1 MRVVHIVSSL
11 RGGAGIAARRLSEAL
26 NAAGVQSA
34 IVCRSGASDA
44 PDAIAVD
51 GEHGNLADEAAQR
64 VAWLFEEAVQDA
76 YIAPNRSDMSNTL
89 FTLDYAGIPIAQHE
103 AVSSADI
110 INLHWTSF
118 FQSTDTLA
126 DLFALG
132 KPIVWTLHDMNPFTG
147 GCHYSAGCARF
158 TETCAQCPQ
167 LSGDPADAAAAH
179 LAERKAAYGNAP
191 HLAVVSPS
199 VWLAN
204 EARRSALFS
213 GARVETISNC
223 VDPAIFNANGRAAAR
238 QNLGV
243 TDKTVCIGFAP
254 LNRAERRKG
263 FAELEAALSILAT
276 RTKGVDVRLVVMGED
291 AEKDK
296 FAFPAIGVAA
306 AEREADVAAV
316 LSACDICVTP
326 SLEDNLPNTILEA
339 MACGLPVVAFD
350 VGGAKDAIADGE
362 NGALVTVGDSAALAE
377 RLAALVTDTAKRQAM
392 GQAARK
398 RAEDIF
404 APKRQAAAYSAL
416 YKSLTKAAPKT
427 PARPGHAKRVSEN
440 APSGVLAAAW
450 PTFMTYTA
458 QAHQAA
464 LDQIERNRNWAE
476 KTEENLGAA
485 RDRAAGF
492 KDWAKRSDATLAET
506 KALLEKTRQ
515 WALESEEAL
524 AKQRAHG
531 DEMEK
536 WARKS
541 DAALD
546 ERNTLLAQ
554 VQAWARNSDAALVQ
568 RTAELQEALTWARKS
583 DAALA
588 QRAAEMQEALTWAR
602 NSDALLAEKN
612 ALIEELKAWAE
623 GAEARVGAGK
633 TELAAVQTRQGEL
646 EAGLT
651 ELEITRAELERRAGE
666 LTTALAASEAE
677 LDRVSWSRRWQR
689 LMKALNAPR

>member
-1 MRVVHIVSSL
+1 M
-11 RGGAGIAARRLSEAL
+11 
-26 NAAGVQSA
+26 
-34 IVCRSGASDA
+34 
-44 PDAIAVD
+44 
-51 GEHGNLADEAAQR
+51 
-64 VAWLFEEAVQDA
+64 
-76 YIAPNRSDMSNTL
+76 
-89 FTLDYAGIPIAQHE
+89 
-103 AVSSADI
+103 
-110 INLHWTSF
+110 
-118 FQSTDTLA
+118 
-126 DLFALG
+126 
-132 KPIVWTLHDMNPFTG
+132 
-147 GCHYSAGCARF
+147 
-158 TETCAQCPQ
+158 
-167 LSGDPADAAAAH
+167 
-179 LAERKAAYGNAP
+179 
-191 HLAVVSPS
+191 VSPS

-204 EARRSALFS
+204 EAKRSALFS
-213 GARVETISNC
+213 DARVETISNC
-223 VDPAIFNANGRAAAR
+223 VDPAVFNADGRVTAR
-238 QNLGV
+238 QKLGV

-263 FAELEAALSILAT
+263 FAELAAALAILAT
-276 RTKGVDVRLVVMGED
+276 RTKGVDVRLLVLGED
-291 AEKDK
+291 AEKDT

-306 AEREADVAAV
+306 VEREADVAAV

-339 MACGLPVVAFD
+339 MACGVPVVAFD
-350 VGGAKDAIADGE
+350 VGGAKDVIVDGE
-362 NGALVTVGDSAALAE
+362 NGALVAAGDTAALAE
-377 RLAALVTDTAKRQAM
+377 TLAALVTDTAKRQAM

-398 RAEDIF
+398 HAKDSF
-404 APKRQAAAYSAL
+404 TPKRQAAAYNTL
-416 YKSLTKAAPKT
+416 YKSLTKTTPQAA
-427 PARPGHAKRVSEN
+427 ARPGHAKRVSET
-440 APSGVLAAAW
+440 APAGVLAAAW

-476 KTEENLGAA
+476 KTEDNLGAA
-485 RDRAAGF
+485 RERASEF

-541 DAALD
+541 DAVLD

-568 RTAELQEALTWARKS
+568 RTAELQEVQAWAHNS

-588 QRAAEMQEALTWAR
+588 QRTAELQEALAWAR
-602 NSDALLAEKN
+602 KSDALLTERN
-612 ALIEELKAWAE
+612 ALIEELKVWAE
-623 GAEARVGAGK
+623 GAEARVSEGK
-633 TELAAVQTRQGEL
+633 TELEALRTHSGELQIRQSEL
-646 EAGLT
+646 EAASAAL
-651 ELEITRAELERRAGE
+651 ELARAELERRVSE
-666 LTTALAASEAE
+666 LTAALAASEAE

>member
-1 MRVVHIVSSL
+1 MQVVHIVSSL

-34 IVCRSGASDA
+34 IVCRSGAPDA

-51 GEHGNLADEAAQR
+51 GEHNNLAGEAAQR

-103 AVSSADI
+103 AVTSADI

-147 GCHYSAGCARF
+147 GCHYSAGCTRF
-158 TETCAQCPQ
+158 TESCAQCPQ
-167 LSGDPADAAAAH
+167 LSGDPAAAAAAH

-204 EARRSALFS
+204 EAKRSALFS
-213 GARVETISNC
+213 GARVETISNS
-223 VDPAIFNANGRAAAR
+223 VDPAVFNANGRTGAR
-238 QNLGV
+238 PKLGV
-243 TDKTVCIGFAP
+243 SDKTVCIGFAP

-263 FAELEAALSILAT
+263 FAELEAALSILAS
-276 RTKGVDVRLVVMGED
+276 RAKGVDVRLIVMGEG
-291 AEKDK
+291 AERDK
-296 FAFPAIGVAA
+296 FAFPVIGVAA

-339 MACGLPVVAFD
+339 MACGVPVVAFD
-350 VGGAKDAIADGE
+350 VGGAKDAIVDGE
-362 NGALVTVGDSAALAE
+362 NGALEAVGNSAALAE
-377 RLAALVTDTAKRQAM
+377 RLADLVTDAGKRQTM

-416 YKSLTKAAPKT
+416 YKSLTKAAPQAVAR
-427 PARPGHAKRVSEN
+427 PARADRVSEN

-450 PTFMTYTA
+450 PTFMTYIA

-464 LDQIERNRNWAE
+464 LDQIERNRDWAE
-476 KTEENLGAA
+476 KTEENLGTT
-485 RDRAAGF
+485 RERAAEF

-515 WALESEEAL
+515 WALESEVAL
-524 AKQRAHG
+524 AKQRAHS
-531 DEMEK
+531 DEVEK

-541 DAALD
+541 NAALD

-554 VQAWARNSDAALVQ
+554 VQAWARH
-568 RTAELQEALTWARKS
+568 
-583 DAALA
+583 
-588 QRAAEMQEALTWAR
+588 
-602 NSDALLAEKN
+602 SDALLTERN
-612 ALIEELKAWAE
+612 ALVEELKAWAE
-623 GAEARVGAGK
+623 GAEVRVGEGK
-633 TELAAVQTRQGEL
+633 AELAAL
-646 EAGLT
+646 ETA
-651 ELEITRAELERRAGE
+651 RADLERRTAE
-666 LTTALAASEAE
+666 LTAALAASEAE